1 MAGNKT
7 FLDFLNAADRKKI
20 REHSKSLKFSD
31 RTRILQR
38 GRVNTTI
45 YVIVRGNVKVIP
57 RQGGRD
63 MTPILLTAG
72 NVIGEMSFIDKDK
85 VSADVIAAGDVH
97 VKVLDTDIVAQFIL
111 QDPFFFGRF
120 YKALARTLSFR
131 LRSEGGRSADS
142 VGKRKDKENDW
153 DMVDYDKK

>member
-1 MAGNKT
+1 MAANKT

-31 RTRILQR
+31 RTRILKR

-85 VSADVIAAGDVH
+85 VSADVVAAGDVH

-120 YKALARTLSFR
+120 YKALARTLSHR
-131 LRSEGGRSADS
+131 LRSEGARAPQSKEGE
-142 VGKRKDKENDW
+142 KENDW
-153 DMVDYDKK
+153 AMLDFNKE